1 MVRFSHFSK
10 FILVK
15 VFNRRERI
23 RLASPPFVFGNILK
37 PTNHA
42 FGRLGRTLASCFI
55 TVGFDFPNCVLFQ
68 ERRERPPSSFLV
80 KATPYPVGTHGS
92 CVRCVKARRVTL
104 CRDAPLVSSQRA
116 SVPVKATPYPVGTHG
131 SCVRCIKGYSIL
143 VLTGTATSFDGTP
156 IASTTPI
163 HSGG

>member
-1 MVRFSHFSK
+1 MIRFSHFSRS
-10 FILVK
+10 ILVK
-15 VFNRRERI
+15 VFNRRETI

-37 PTNHA
+37 PTDHA
-42 FGRLGRTLASCFI
+42 FGRLGWTLASCFI

-80 KATPYPVGTHGS
+80 KATPS
-92 CVRCVKARRVTL
+92 
-104 CRDAPLVSSQRA
+104 
-116 SVPVKATPYPVGTHG
+116 PVGTHG